1 MLPENESPP
10 PVSVTSS
17 KNTWVRDP
25 TIYFFGMFVILHVV
39 GWTIVPALA
48 QRSLPFDTIEMLYWG
63 HEWQWGYYKHPPLP
77 AWIAEGCWLLFGG
90 ADWPLYFCS
99 QICVA
104 LCFIAAWRFAREV
117 LSPWPALVSVM
128 LLELCPYLNFTTPQ
142 WNNNG
147 PTKPAW
153 AFAILF
159 VYLALTRRRPWFWVG
174 AGVSLGL
181 AMLAK
186 YDVLL
191 LIVSL
196 TGFLAIHPTA
206 RWVWRT
212 PGPYAMFC
220 VAGCIVAPHLAWLP
234 SADNPTLS
242 YLSSRLPEQD
252 SWTDHIL
259 HPLEFLASQ
268 TGAVIGIPLLIS
280 SVFGWKWHRKPAE
293 DSRAVAR
300 DYLLCVV
307 FGPPLLAISVSIF
320 TGLYLV
326 ALWGSAMWTF
336 FGVLLMVL
344 FEPAGTVGQYRQLA
358 RRCIAW
364 GAIFLAAFG
373 IAKAFHGEL
382 KGVPRRVQYP
392 GRALANEV
400 ERRWSLAVNDQPL
413 QLIGGDWWLAGLASF
428 YDPQRPHVYPELQ
441 PSWAPWT
448 DDQMMKQHGGVLLWL
463 GPKPQFA
470 DWENIEKRFPQ
481 VRKEPPMIL
490 PVPGVFR
497 DLSVCIHMAIIPPSG
512 S

>member
-104 LCFIAAWRFAREV
+104 LCFIAAWRFAREI

-159 VYLALTRRRPWFWVG
+159 VYLALTRRRPWLWVG

-191 LIVSL
+191 LIVS
-196 TGFLAIHPTA
+196 
-206 RWVWRT
+206 
-212 PGPYAMFC
+212 
-220 VAGCIVAPHLAWLP
+220 
-234 SADNPTLS
+234 
-242 YLSSRLPEQD
+242 
-252 SWTDHIL
+252 
-259 HPLEFLASQ
+259 
-268 TGAVIGIPLLIS
+268 
-280 SVFGWKWHRKPAE
+280 
-293 DSRAVAR
+293 
-300 DYLLCVV
+300 
-307 FGPPLLAISVSIF
+307 
-320 TGLYLV
+320 
-326 ALWGSAMWTF
+326 
-336 FGVLLMVL
+336 
-344 FEPAGTVGQYRQLA
+344 
-358 RRCIAW
+358 
-364 GAIFLAAFG
+364 
-373 IAKAFHGEL
+373 
-382 KGVPRRVQYP
+382 
-392 GRALANEV
+392 
-400 ERRWSLAVNDQPL
+400 
-413 QLIGGDWWLAGLASF
+413 
-428 YDPQRPHVYPELQ
+428 
-441 PSWAPWT
+441 
-448 DDQMMKQHGGVLLWL
+448 
-463 GPKPQFA
+463 
-470 DWENIEKRFPQ
+470 
-481 VRKEPPMIL
+481 
-490 PVPGVFR
+490 
-497 DLSVCIHMAIIPPSG
+497 
-512 S
+512 